1 MTIPYPK
8 GFGDYD
14 MHNALGRLLP
24 DRKGNFGLIL
34 ALLMAPLAMAMGVA
48 LDIGYAL
55 DIKTEIQGAADSAAV
70 GALSEQSAGVIA
82 ALSQGLSGELKVAED
97 DADKLMQSNLRAKT
111 LKYLSGQT
119 ITIVRKGATIT
130 SRVEVTASVPTS
142 FLALFGRNTIDV
154 TGVAEGSFVPA
165 NYIDFFLLLDNSP
178 SMGLGATTSDIS
190 RLEAANDGCAF
201 ACHDMSDANNAYTLA
216 KSIGVMTRIE
226 LVSEA
231 AQKMME
237 TATDKRRYADQYRM
251 AVYSMGAKAENATLT
266 SVASMSSNLS
276 NVASETARIDLMSI
290 PYQNYNSD
298 QQTDL
303 RGNLESLMGL
313 MGASGSGANASD
325 RQKVLFLVSDGVE
338 DVARPSC
345 LKRTTNGTRCQAPLD
360 SSVCESIKAN
370 GVSIAVLYTTY
381 QPIES
386 NDWYKTW
393 IKPFRSEIPT
403 AMKSCATDGLYF
415 EVSPSEGIDDAM
427 NALFL
432 KVINMPRLT
441 M

>member
-1 MTIPYPK
+1 MLK
-8 GFGDYD
+8 AF
-14 MHNALGRLLP
+14 GRLRP
-24 DRKGNFGLIL
+24 DRSGNFGLIM
-34 ALLMAPLAMAMGVA
+34 ALLTAPLAMAMGVA

-55 DIKTEIQGAADSAAV
+55 DIKTEIQSAADSAAV

-82 ALSQGLSGELKVAED
+82 ALSQGLSGQLQVAEE
-97 DADKLMQSNLRAKT
+97 DAGKLLTSNLQSKT
-111 LKYLSGQT
+111 LQYLSGQK
-119 ITIVRKGATIT
+119 IVIKRTGATIT
-130 SRVEVTASVPTS
+130 SHVEVTASVPTS
-142 FLALFGRNTIDV
+142 FLGLFGRKFIDV
-154 TGVAEGSFVPA
+154 TGVAEGSFLPA

-201 ACHDMSDANNAYTLA
+201 ACHDMSNANNAYALA

-231 AQKMME
+231 AQAMMK
-237 TATDKRRYADQYRM
+237 TATEKRRYSDQYRM
-251 AVYSMGAKAENATLT
+251 AVYSMGAKAENAVLT
-266 SVASMSSNLS
+266 SIAAMSSNLA
-276 NVASETARIDLMSI
+276 NVSSETAKIDLMTI
-290 PYQNYNSD
+290 PHQNYNND

-303 RGNLESLMGL
+303 HGNLEGL
-313 MGASGSGANASD
+313 MSIMGNSGSGANASD

-338 DVARPSC
+338 DVARPAC
-345 LKRTTNGTRCQAPLD
+345 IKRTTNGTRCQAPLD
-360 SSVCESIKAN
+360 PTVCESIKKN

-381 QPIES
+381 QPIEN

-403 AMKSCATDGLYF
+403 AMKSCATDGLFF
-415 EVSPSEGIDDAM
+415 EVSPSEGIEDAM

>member
-1 MTIPYPK
+1 MRK
-8 GFGDYD
+8 
-14 MHNALGRLLP
+14 MLGRLLP
-24 DRKGNFGLIL
+24 DRRGNFGLVL

-48 LDIGYAL
+48 LDIGYAI

-70 GALSEQSAGVIA
+70 GALSEQSVGVIA
-82 ALSQGLSGELKVAED
+82 ALSQGLSGELQIAEQ
-97 DADKLMQSNLRAKT
+97 DADKLLRSNLQAKA
-111 LKYLSGQT
+111 LQYLSAQE
-119 ITIVRKGATIT
+119 IMIQRKGATIT
-130 SRVEVTASVPTS
+130 SRVQVTASVPTS
-142 FLALFGRNTIDV
+142 FLGLFGRKTIDV
-154 TGVAEGSFVPA
+154 SAVAEGSFVPA

-178 SMGLGATTSDIS
+178 SMGLGATTADIAK
-190 RLEAANDGCAF
+190 LESANGGCAF
-201 ACHDMSDANNAYTLA
+201 ACHDKSNANNAYALA

-251 AVYSMGAKAENATLT
+251 AVYSMGAKAENAVLT
-266 SVASMSSNLS
+266 NVAGMSSNLDDVS
-276 NVASETARIDLMSI
+276 TETAKIDLMSI
-290 PYQNYNSD
+290 PYQNFNND

-303 RGNLESLMGL
+303 RGSLDTLMGL
-313 MGASGSGANASD
+313 MGKSGSGGNASD

-338 DVARPSC
+338 DAARPTC

-360 SSVCESIKAN
+360 SSVCESIKQN